1 MGTFIR
7 MLVMVLFLVL
17 APAPGA
23 FARGG
28 PGGVHG
34 GFHGGDFGRGGGWR
48 HGGFHE
54 GFHRGFGH
62 FHHPHFHS
70 GIFFEVPPLWVV
82 PAPYIGVTPAPPGVV
97 LLLEPTGLLSHR
109 AVLHCAVDPSLS
121 TTIAAHSS

>member
-62 FHHPHFHS
+62 FHHPHFHG

-82 PAPYIGVTPAPPGVV
+82 PAPYIGVTPAPPSVWYYCSNPPGYY
-97 LLLEPTGLLSHR
+97 PT
-109 AVLHCAVDPSLS
+109 VPSCTMPWTS
-121 TTIAAHSS
+121 VYPQP

>member
-82 PAPYIGVTPAPPGVV
+82 PAPYIGVTPAPPPVWYYCSNPPGYY
-97 LLLEPTGLLSHR
+97 PT
-109 AVLHCAVDPSLS
+109 VPSC
-121 TTIAAHSS
+121 TVPWTPVYPQP